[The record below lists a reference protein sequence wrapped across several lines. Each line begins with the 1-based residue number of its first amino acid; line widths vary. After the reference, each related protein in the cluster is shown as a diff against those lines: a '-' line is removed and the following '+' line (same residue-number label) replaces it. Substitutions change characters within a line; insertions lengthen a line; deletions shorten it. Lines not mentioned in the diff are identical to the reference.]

1 MGRRMDYGLSG
12 MKMAKK
18 IQRVSIKKIR
28 RKILGP
34 IGMMMAI
41 KNQKALTKMGNL
53 MVDGQSGM
61 SGYGEM
67 LLNILQVKMM
77 HLIRPGTLMGKYLQQ
92 KTGTA
97 VKKMEFGLGG
107 IKMAIFTLSLIHI

>member
-18 IQRVSIKKIR
+18 NQRVSIKKIR
-28 RKILGP
+28 RKMLGP
-34 IGMMMAI
+34 FGMMMAI
-41 KNQKALTKMGNL
+41 KNQKALMKMGNL
-53 MVDGQSGM
+53 MVNGQSGM
-61 SGYGEM
+61 SGFGEM
-67 LLNILQVKMM
+67 RLNILQEKMM

-97 VKKMEFGLGG
+97 VKKMVFGLGG
-107 IKMAIFTLSLIHI
+107 IKMVILTVQGNM